1 MLIIAAAAFS
11 LTASAQVKLND
22 KNADAYNVGYGVE
35 ISDFLST
42 ASATTI
48 TGEELQ
54 QTSATNLAQALYGR
68 LPGLT
73 ALSNGG
79 FSGDENK
86 GASFNIRGYHTL
98 NDKSILILVD
108 GYERPIDRLSVEE
121 VESVTVLK
129 DAAATALLG
138 HEGINGAI
146 LVKTKRGAKG
156 KTHVKADY
164 SHKFQFSPAPLLFC
178 RDIHQTA
185 GIGIHILFHLH
196 QASAQSSD
204 LVPGSDPQR
213 FRLLTAVL

>member
-1 MLIIAAAAFS
+1 MNINRMLMLAIAVAS
-11 LTASAQVKLND
+11 LTANAQVKLDD
-22 KNADAYNVGYGVE
+22 KNANAYDLGYGVE
-35 ISDFLST
+35 TSSFLST
-42 ASATTI
+42 ASSTTI

-73 ALSNGG
+73 ALSQGG
-79 FSGDENK
+79 FLGDENK

-121 VESVTVLK
+121 VESVTILK

-146 LVKTKRGAKG
+146 L
-156 KTHVKADY
+156 
-164 SHKFQFSPAPLLFC
+164 
-178 RDIHQTA
+178 
-185 GIGIHILFHLH
+185 
-196 QASAQSSD
+196 
-204 LVPGSDPQR
+204 
-213 FRLLTAVL
+213 